1 MMVVAIFGGLV
12 GLMVIGVP
20 IAISLALTAAATMYW
35 MGGADLMIMLAQ
47 RMYASTTSFPLLAIP
62 FFIFAGNLMNTGG
75 MTHRLFAVAHM
86 LVGRIH
92 GGLGHVNVLA
102 SMLFAG
108 MSGSAVADAVGLGK
122 IEIEAMRRAGYSTR
136 FAAAISAVSS
146 TIGPVIPPSIPFVIY
161 GSLTNVS
168 VGALFLAG
176 VVPGVLMGL
185 AMMIA
190 IAVIARYRDLPLS
203 EARPRLRVA
212 AALLGDAVPALM
224 MPFIVI
230 GGILSGFFTPTEA
243 AVVASLYS
251 LALGLLFYRE
261 LKPSN
266 LPEILWATGKETAQ
280 VLIIIAAAG
289 ALGWVMVQQRI
300 PNAIIN
306 AILELST
313 SPWVVL
319 LLVNAVLLVLGCFME
334 SIAIMLIA
342 VPIFV
347 PLMERIGVDL
357 VHFGVVMVL
366 NLMIGL
372 VTPPVGL
379 CLYAISSV
387 SNVPISALL
396 AEIWPYLLALLV
408 VLGIVTFVPEFST
421 WLPKQF
427 GLGG

>member
-161 GSLTNVS
+161 GSLANVS

-176 VVPGVLMGL
+176 VIPGVLMGV

-190 IAVIARYRDLPLS
+190 IAIIARYRDLPLS
-203 EARPRLRVA
+203 EARPPLRVA

-421 WLPKQF
+421 WLPRQF

>member
-1 MMVVAIFGGLV
+1 
-12 GLMVIGVP
+12 
-20 IAISLALTAAATMYW
+20 
-35 MGGADLMIMLAQ
+35 
-47 RMYASTTSFPLLAIP
+47 
-62 FFIFAGNLMNTGG
+62 
-75 MTHRLFAVAHM
+75 
-86 LVGRIH
+86 
-92 GGLGHVNVLA
+92 
-102 SMLFAG
+102 
-108 MSGSAVADAVGLGK
+108 
-122 IEIEAMRRAGYSTR
+122 
-136 FAAAISAVSS
+136 
-146 TIGPVIPPSIPFVIY
+146 
-161 GSLTNVS
+161 
-168 VGALFLAG
+168 
-176 VVPGVLMGL
+176 
-185 AMMIA
+185 
-190 IAVIARYRDLPLS
+190 
-203 EARPRLRVA
+203 
-212 AALLGDAVPALM
+212 M

-421 WLPKQF
+421 WLPRQF

>member
-1 MMVVAIFGGLV
+1 
-12 GLMVIGVP
+12 
-20 IAISLALTAAATMYW
+20 
-35 MGGADLMIMLAQ
+35 
-47 RMYASTTSFPLLAIP
+47 
-62 FFIFAGNLMNTGG
+62 
-75 MTHRLFAVAHM
+75 
-86 LVGRIH
+86 
-92 GGLGHVNVLA
+92 
-102 SMLFAG
+102 
-108 MSGSAVADAVGLGK
+108 
-122 IEIEAMRRAGYSTR
+122 
-136 FAAAISAVSS
+136 
-146 TIGPVIPPSIPFVIY
+146 
-161 GSLTNVS
+161 
-168 VGALFLAG
+168 
-176 VVPGVLMGL
+176 
-185 AMMIA
+185 
-190 IAVIARYRDLPLS
+190 
-203 EARPRLRVA
+203 
-212 AALLGDAVPALM
+212 
-224 MPFIVI
+224 
-230 GGILSGFFTPTEA
+230 
-243 AVVASLYS
+243 
-251 LALGLLFYRE
+251 
-261 LKPSN
+261 
-266 LPEILWATGKETAQ
+266 
-280 VLIIIAAAG
+280 LIIIAAAG